1 MITLENIGFEFGGRW
16 LFRDTTLQIK
26 PGDRIGLV
34 GRNGTGKTTLLKL
47 LNGHMTPVEGKV
59 SMARGLKIGYLEQEM
74 LSTHTGKSVF
84 EVAMQA
90 FGEQMQLRDEID
102 AILNNPALNHDEAL
116 VHQLADK
123 QHALEAMDGYN
134 IDAKIASV
142 LAGLGFDE
150 AAQARNFDTF
160 SGGWRMRVMLA
171 QLLLM
176 EPDLLMLDEP
186 TNHLD
191 LPAIQWLEDYLK
203 DFKGAFVIVSHDR
216 EFLDRLIT
224 SVVEISQGR
233 FNRYKGNYSF
243 YLKEKVVVA
252 EQHQREYENQQK
264 AIKDTERFIERFRAK
279 ATKAKQVQSK
289 VKLLDKVDRIE
300 APEGEGGPVNFK
312 FKAETTPGRNI
323 LDLKVKTKAFGD
335 RVILHDSELHIYRGD
350 KIALIGANGI
360 GKSTILR
367 IIANVEPFDGELTL
381 GHNVK
386 ESFFAQHQLEAL
398 TPENEILQ
406 EMSKFVF
413 QKGEAYVRGILGG
426 FLFTGDDV
434 FKKIKVL
441 SGGEKS
447 RVALAKT
454 LLSEANFLM
463 LDEPTNHLDIQS
475 IQILS
480 GALKQYEGTYIV
492 VSHDRFFLREV
503 ANKIWY
509 IEDGLVR
516 EFPGTYEEFN
526 YHLALQKEKLKN
538 EKKAQTDA
546 ATKQAKVV
554 AAVAAP
560 VVKRDYQQEKERKKR
575 ENKVK
580 GDLERIEARIME
592 LEEKKTELLNKMAD
606 PTMATKF
613 DQLVTLQKESDAID
627 KELGPAQVTWEK
639 LIEEMEQLQL
649 EN

>member
-1 MITLENIGFEFGGRW
+1 
-16 LFRDTTLQIK
+16 
-26 PGDRIGLV
+26 
-34 GRNGTGKTTLLKL
+34 
-47 LNGHMTPVEGKV
+47 
-59 SMARGLKIGYLEQEM
+59 
-74 LSTHTGKSVF
+74 
-84 EVAMQA
+84 
-90 FGEQMQLRDEID
+90 
-102 AILNNPALNHDEAL
+102 
-116 VHQLADK
+116 
-123 QHALEAMDGYN
+123 
-134 IDAKIASV
+134 
-142 LAGLGFDE
+142 
-150 AAQARNFDTF
+150 
-160 SGGWRMRVMLA
+160 
-171 QLLLM
+171 
-176 EPDLLMLDEP
+176 
-186 TNHLD
+186 
-191 LPAIQWLEDYLK
+191 
-203 DFKGAFVIVSHDR
+203 
-216 EFLDRLIT
+216 
-224 SVVEISQGR
+224 
-233 FNRYKGNYSF
+233 
-243 YLKEKVVVA
+243 
-252 EQHQREYENQQK
+252 
-264 AIKDTERFIERFRAK
+264 
-279 ATKAKQVQSK
+279 
-289 VKLLDKVDRIE
+289 
-300 APEGEGGPVNFK
+300 
-312 FKAETTPGRNI
+312 
-323 LDLKVKTKAFGD
+323 
-335 RVILHDSELHIYRGD
+335 VILHDSELHIYRGD

-592 LEEKKTELLNKMAD
+592 LEEKKAELLNKMAD

>member
-1 MITLENIGFEFGGRW
+1 MITLENIGFEYGGRW

-47 LNGHMTPVEGKV
+47 LTGHLTPVEGKL
-59 SMARGLKIGYLEQEM
+59 SMAKGLKIGHLEQEM
-74 LSTHTGKSVF
+74 QSVQTGNSVF
-84 EVAMQA
+84 QVGMQA
-90 FGEQMQLRDEID
+90 FEDVVKLKSEID
-102 AILNNPALNHDEAL
+102 KILANPALNHDENL
-116 VHQLADK
+116 IHELADK
-123 QHALEAMDGYN
+123 QVMLEALDGYN
-134 IDAKIASV
+134 AENKVATV

-150 AAQARNFDTF
+150 AAQGRQFDTF

-171 QLLLM
+171 KLLLT
-176 EPDLLMLDEP
+176 EPDLLLLDEP

-191 LPAIQWLEDYLK
+191 LPSIQWLEDYLR

-216 EFLDRLIT
+216 DFLDRLIT
-224 SVVEISQGR
+224 SVVEVALSR

-243 YLKEKVVVA
+243 YLTEKVVLV
-252 EQHQREYENQQK
+252 EQQQREYENQQK
-264 AIKDTERFIERFRAK
+264 AIKDTERFITRFRAK

-289 VKLLDKVDRIE
+289 VKMLDKIDRLE
-300 APEGEGGPVNFK
+300 APESEGGPINFS
-312 FKAETTPGRNI
+312 FKPDTVPGKTI
-323 LDLKVKTKAFGD
+323 LDLKVKRKAYDD
-335 RVILHDSELHIYRGD
+335 RVILRDSDLHIYRGD

-367 IIANVEPFDGELTL
+367 VIADTEPFEGENKM

-386 ESFFAQHQLEAL
+386 PSFFAQHQLEAL
-398 TPENEILQ
+398 NPENDILA
-406 EMSKFVF
+406 EMSKFVYE
-413 QKGEAYVRGILGG
+413 KGESFVRGILGG

-454 LLSEANFLM
+454 LLSDANFLL

-480 GALKQYEGTYIV
+480 GALQQYEGTYVV
-492 VSHDRFFLREV
+492 VSHDRFFLREI

-526 YHLALQKEKLKN
+526 YHINQQKEQAKAEERAQIASKSNSTNTKEADNKSAKSDFEKEKERRRQETKLKTAIDKIESEIFALEEQKEKLLN
-538 EKKAQTDA
+538 EMAQPEMSTQFD
-546 ATKQAKVV
+546 KLVELQ
-554 AAVAAP
+554 
-560 VVKRDYQQEKERKKR
+560 RDLDKC
-575 ENKVK
+575 
-580 GDLERIEARIME
+580 
-592 LEEKKTELLNKMAD
+592 
-606 PTMATKF
+606 
-613 DQLVTLQKESDAID
+613 ES
-627 KELGPAQVTWEK
+627 KLGPSHSQWEK
-639 LIEEMEQLQL
+639 LLEEL
-649 EN
+649 EVVQQQQ